1 MPRLGARVG
10 GMPRLGARVGGMPRL
25 GARVGGMPR
34 LGARV
39 GGMPRLGACV
49 PRRDAPARRLCRRD
63 APARRSCRRDAPA
76 RRSCRRDA
84 PARRS
89 CRRDAP
95 ARRSCRR
102 DAPAQ
107 HLHGAR
113 PFIKLSSNVVIL
125 PFFLLCSPLIQGLQW
140 FYGKKNNFKNEV
152 QKRQHER
159 FVRAE
164 ETGEQMPIGPAP
176 LLMQTRKITQ
186 HALLKAT
193 PYNSCCSRN
202 RSADTSRKISAFGA
216 SPAPDTVPNLP
227 QRTTETSQPGQGD
240 RSLDVEKQTTECPK
254 PSTGHKKSGAK
265 RSESEADSTDPE
277 RTRAIHHY
285 LLLKSSGW
293 IPNRSGQ
300 WVKDPNVE
308 FDSDEEEPP
317 VLPHPDT

>member
-1 MPRLGARVG
+1 MSFKREGDDGSQLNVLKKRRVADLLASFIPEDEALLIKNG
-10 GMPRLGARVGGMPRL
+10 SY
-25 GARVGGMPR
+25 
-34 LGARV
+34 
-39 GGMPRLGACV
+39 ACTV
-49 PRRDAPARRLCRRD
+49 CSHRPVFDTIDMLSVHRNGKK
-63 APARRSCRRDAPA
+63 
-76 RRSCRRDA
+76 
-84 PARRS
+84 
-89 CRRDAP
+89 
-95 ARRSCRR
+95 
-102 DAPAQ
+102 
-107 HLHGAR
+107 HLA
-113 PFIKLSSNVVIL
+113 S
-125 PFFLLCSPLIQGLQW
+125 LQW